1 MNATLVMADAI
12 KLVSMKLEA
21 SIVNVTVDTL
31 LIVMDSGAQVR

>member
-12 KLVSMKLEA
+12 KLVSMRLEA

>member
-1 MNATLVMADAI
+1 MNATLVMVDAI
-12 KLVSMKLEA
+12 KLVSMRLEA